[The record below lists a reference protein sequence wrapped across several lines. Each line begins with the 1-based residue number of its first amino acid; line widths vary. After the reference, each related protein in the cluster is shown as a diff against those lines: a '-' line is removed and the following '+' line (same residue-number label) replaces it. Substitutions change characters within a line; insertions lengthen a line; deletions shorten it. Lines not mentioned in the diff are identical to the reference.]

1 METSGDD
8 FYKTAEVGFDPP
20 ENITESSFKEKF
32 QSSFIKKKHGREKTK
47 ESGSSERQP
56 LAYVKFRWCYRVVA
70 IFLHIVFAIAM
81 LIFITGY
88 FQATSLRHTGENGKR
103 DFEEKIKSL
112 LQVKSYQELGAFL
125 DRANKADKNVDS
137 EQNIDNQFWEKYK
150 VIDNV
155 LD

>member
-1 METSGDD
+1 
-8 FYKTAEVGFDPP
+8 
-20 ENITESSFKEKF
+20 
-32 QSSFIKKKHGREKTK
+32 
-47 ESGSSERQP
+47 
-56 LAYVKFRWCYRVVA
+56 
-70 IFLHIVFAIAM
+70 M